1 MRVQSPHWQ
10 VAVDGVGCLGVE
22 QHDAGAGALAEDVG
36 QLPDEVDIGQ
46 TQPAQLD
53 VRWPSCIGAG
63 DNAAA

>member
-53 VRWPSCIGAG
+53 VR
-63 DNAAA
+63 